1 MVLGVR
7 SPWTSEV
14 AMCELLGLVF
24 AAHARVHF
32 LEEVLEE
39 ELSNF
44 GLATNPTKVVIGSEA
59 F

>member
-1 MVLGVR
+1 
-7 SPWTSEV
+7 
-14 AMCELLGLVF
+14 MCELLGLVF
-24 AAHARVHF
+24 AAYAKVHF

-44 GLATNPTKVVIGSEA
+44 GLATNPTKVLIGSEA